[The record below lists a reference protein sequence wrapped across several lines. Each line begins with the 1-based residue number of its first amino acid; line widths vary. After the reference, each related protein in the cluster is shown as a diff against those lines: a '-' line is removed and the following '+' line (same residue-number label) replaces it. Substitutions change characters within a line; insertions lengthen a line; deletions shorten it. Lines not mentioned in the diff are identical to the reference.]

1 MCTSV
6 CHCALKP
13 NLVCFSGFLCVST
26 NKRLSLSIM
35 VSNWGCFLLL
45 LLLILFL
52 ESEERWAW
60 ELSGGIVDLRVSLAW
75 LGRKGSTVI
84 KDYGSSTLNWRY
96 WTWWVREDWEVASVH
111 CPHPNNYFY
120 YKAGTRNQD
129 SYLRPGDQRLKPIFF
144 FMKIKINI
152 YFIFNKILHIK

>member
-6 CHCALKP
+6 CHCVLKP

-84 KDYGSSTLNWRY
+84 KDYGSSTLS
-96 WTWWVREDWEVASVH
+96 TDATEHGEWEKIGKWPVSTV
-111 CPHPNNYFY
+111 PTQTITFII
-120 YKAGTRNQD
+120 KQGRGTRIRIWGLGTKD
-129 SYLRPGDQRLKPIFF
+129 
-144 FMKIKINI
+144 
-152 YFIFNKILHIK
+152 